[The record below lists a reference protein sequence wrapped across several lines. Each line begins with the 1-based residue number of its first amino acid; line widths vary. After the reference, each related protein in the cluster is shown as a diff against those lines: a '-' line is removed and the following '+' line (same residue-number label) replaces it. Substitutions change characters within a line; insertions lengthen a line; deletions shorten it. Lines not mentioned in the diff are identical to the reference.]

1 MKRPIVLSLA
11 LALGIAA
18 SASGQ
23 TGKSLQYSNAPTD
36 TDYRMTIVEPKP
48 GATVVGKDVNIV
60 LGLPT
65 VPPGNRSQSAASD
78 LKQKDMNTPIFQIW
92 VDDKN
97 MGNLPGGQNVFYAR
111 DLSYGPHK
119 IVVMAKN
126 ASGELVDRKEISITT
141 VEKTSSVA
149 MSQSVAPAPPPEPA
163 PAPPA
168 PRAEVYSPPPA
179 PAPAAPV
186 ETTLPHTAT
195 RQPLAA
201 AAGVLLLVAGLVLR
215 RKS

>member
-1 MKRPIVLSLA
+1 MKRHVVFSLSLA
-11 LALGIAA
+11 FGLAAL
-18 SASGQ
+18 ASGQ

-48 GATVVGKDVNIV
+48 GATIVGKDVNIV

-65 VPPGNRSQSAASD
+65 VPPGNKKQSEASD

-92 VDDKN
+92 VDGKN
-97 MGNLPGGQNVFYAR
+97 YGNLPGGTNVFYAR

-126 ASGELVDRKEISITT
+126 ASGELVDRKEISVTT
-141 VEKTSSVA
+141 VETAGSVA
-149 MSQSVAPAPPPEPA
+149 MTQRAAPAPEPAPAPAPVEPA

-168 PRAEVYSPPPA
+168 PSYTS
-179 PAPAAPV
+179 
-186 ETTLPHTAT
+186 LPQTAT
-195 RQPLAA
+195 AYPLAGL
-201 AAGVLLLVAGLVLR
+201 AGLLLIGAGIALR
-215 RKS
+215 HRS

>member
-1 MKRPIVLSLA
+1 MKRQALLSFLLA
-11 LALGIAA
+11 MGLVAVAA
-18 SASGQ
+18 AQ

-36 TDYRMTIVEPKP
+36 TDYRMTIVEPKA

-65 VPPGNRSQSAASD
+65 VPPGNRSQSSASD

-92 VDDKN
+92 VDGKN
-97 MGNLPGGQNVFYAR
+97 YGNLPGGTNVFYAR

-126 ASGELVDRKEISITT
+126 ASGELVDRKEISVTT
-141 VEKTSSVA
+141 VETAGSVA
-149 MSQSVAPAPPPEPA
+149 MTQNAAPAPEPAPAPPPAPAPAPVEPA

-168 PRAEVYSPPPA
+168 PSYA
-179 PAPAAPV
+179 
-186 ETTLPHTAT
+186 TLPQTAT
-195 RQPLAA
+195 AYPLAGL
-201 AAGVLLLVAGLVLR
+201 AGLLLIGAGIALR
-215 RKS
+215 HRQ